1 MIDQKLF
8 MTNAILLKSKVQK
21 NLTPILSR
29 LDSAFHSAI
38 KKHCILSGGCF
49 ASLYRN
55 EPVNDY
61 DLWCTDVAGALAI
74 GDYLAKY
81 DGLDMMGKEIE
92 IADVNPKYND
102 NFVDGKIVTSNAT
115 TLKNKLQFITK
126 VNFED
131 ARKSFDY
138 LHCTVFYDLA
148 QDKLYMSQSQ
158 CDSLHN
164 KILIPNDT
172 SMIKEYRREKFIKR
186 GWKDAV

>member
-1 MIDQKLF
+1 MIDQQTF
-8 MTNAILLKSKVQK
+8 QTNAILLKKKVQDH
-21 NLTPILSR
+21 LLPIVNN
-29 LDSAFHSAI
+29 LDSAFANVI
-38 KKHCILSGGCF
+38 KKHCVLSGGCF

-55 EPVNDY
+55 GPVNDY
-61 DLWCTDVAGALAI
+61 DLWCTDIAGAIVIQDHLSR
-74 GDYLAKY
+74 YNN
-81 DGLDMMGKEIE
+81 LDVMGKEIE
-92 IADVNPKYND
+92 IKDVNPNYND

-138 LHCTVFYDLA
+138 LHCTIFYDLA
-148 QDKLYMSQSQ
+148 QDKLYMSRAQ

-164 KILIPNDT
+164 KTLIPNNT
-172 SMIKEYRREKFIKR
+172 SMIKECRREKFINR